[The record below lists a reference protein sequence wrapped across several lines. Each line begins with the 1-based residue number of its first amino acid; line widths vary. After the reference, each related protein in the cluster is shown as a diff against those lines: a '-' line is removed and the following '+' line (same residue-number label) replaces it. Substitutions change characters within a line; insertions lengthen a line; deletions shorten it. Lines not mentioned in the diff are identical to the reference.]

1 MHKLLIL
8 IIVFLLTTIHNYPQ
22 RNEIIKRENTNSER
36 ISRIEREPS
45 RGTQIIYPKTGD
57 IVKTRNPETIT
68 YPKTPLQPTPKQ
80 TVRPVVENCQ
90 IDCIVV
96 SPAYDTPPPVPENLS
111 AMELFSSGD
120 YWEASRAFTR
130 WLVNNPYDISAL
142 FYRGRCYI
150 ELEWYGFAI
159 EDFNLVIDLDS
170 VYADAYYYR
179 GLAWFFRNEKE
190 LAQIN
195 FEIAYELD
203 HKIAGIILKKYF

>member
-22 RNEIIKRENTNSER
+22 RNEIIKRETTDSER
-36 ISRIEREPS
+36 ISRIEREPN
-45 RGTQIIYPKTGD
+45 RTTPTNNPKIGGRE
-57 IVKTRNPETIT
+57 KTRSPETIT
-68 YPKTPLQPTPKQ
+68 YPKVPAHQNPVTTSPAIIEN
-80 TVRPVVENCQ
+80 RP

-96 SPAYDTPPPVPENLS
+96 SSAYYTSPPVPENLS

-190 LAQIN
+190 LAQID

-203 HKIAGIILKKYF
+203 HKIAGIILKEYF